1 MGVTLSIPRTA
12 MLAMIRE
19 HYQKEGA
26 FFKPQR
32 LVALDDIAFK
42 LWRIDGKVH
51 PKKWLCCGLI
61 CFELERSKKQVFAA
75 LEAAERTYN
84 LQEYAVWCHP
94 STLGEGKAVW
104 GRLPLG
110 IRNKTTIHSLAEIW
124 KSQQQGNLL
133 VYSPEEIAPETT
145 NSDIY
150 WQIKES
156 VSKYGLTFAAV
167 FEIAKARLEQIFQSL
182 ITEGYLIEEIS
193 RRDTHTIYRIEKTVV
208 SEPPQIDLKLSNIKS
223 LSEEELKELDSK
235 MLNNSIVVDD
245 TNATDEDREILFARI
260 RSLLN
265 RASNEPSEPSTLLQ
279 VSPPKIDG
287 RKSIALGL
295 EYQRKVTDACRDKG
309 WIIEPSFR
317 RSKPDIL
324 RFDEQ
329 HIVVMIVIAVKSYT
343 LEVTIE
349 GKSCRNRKG
358 HKYVVSFK
366 ASRDAKAEVR
376 AAKEYGLDRIWLICG
391 NLRTGKTIY
400 SGYVGLDDK
409 VTLKE
414 RQQDQSIT
422 DKPD

>member
-1 MGVTLSIPRTA
+1 
-12 MLAMIRE
+12 MIRE
-19 HYQKEGA
+19 HYRNEGG

-42 LWRIDGKVH
+42 PWFIDGKAH

-61 CFELERSKKQVFAA
+61 CFELERSKEQVFAA
-75 LEAAERTYN
+75 LESAEGTYC

-94 STLGEGKAVW
+94 STLSEGKAIL

-133 VYSPEEIAPETT
+133 IYSQEEITPAIT

-167 FEIAKARLEQIFQSL
+167 FEMVKPRLEQIFQSL
-182 ITEGYLIEEIS
+182 ITESYLIEEIS
-193 RRDTHTIYRIEKTVV
+193 RRETHAIYRIEKTVE
-208 SEPPQIDLKLSNIKS
+208 SEPPQIDLKLSNIKK
-223 LSEEELKELDSK
+223 LSKEKLKELDSK
-235 MLNNSIVVDD
+235 MLSNFIVVDD
-245 TNATDEDREILFARI
+245 TDATDEDRETLLARI
-260 RSLLN
+260 RFLLN
-265 RASNEPSEPSTLLQ
+265 RTLTRPSEPDILLQ
-279 VSPPKIDG
+279 VSPPQIDG
-287 RKSIALGL
+287 RKSIVLGL

-309 WIIEPSFR
+309 WIIEGSIKR
-317 RSKPDIL
+317 GKADIL

-329 HIVVMIVIAVKSYT
+329 HRVVMVVIAVKSYT

-349 GKSCRNRKG
+349 GKSCHNCKG

-366 ASRDAKAEVR
+366 ASRDAKAEVE
-376 AAKEYGLDRIWLICG
+376 AAREYGLNRIWLICG

-400 SGYVGLDDK
+400 SGYVGLDDN

-422 DKPD
+422 EA